1 MVWAATT
8 VFRMVQHSNVDVRLG
23 LLNWVVAGPELHRWH
38 HSRHRTESE
47 ANYGNA
53 LIVWDVLFGTRRLPD
68 RAPPLD
74 VGLAGKP
81 YPSSYVAQILAPFR
95 GIVP

>member
-1 MVWAATT
+1 M
-8 VFRMVQHSNVDVRLG
+8 
-23 LLNWVVAGPELHRWH
+23 HRWH
-38 HSRHRTESE
+38 HSRDRTESE

-53 LIVWDVLFGTRRLPD
+53 LIVWDVVFGTRRLPD

-81 YPSSYVAQILAPFR
+81 YPSAYGAQILAPFR
-95 GIVP
+95 GLP